1 MLTTPPDVI
10 KVGGALLQDPKR
22 AHAFLEGVAR
32 RDSPCVLIH
41 GGGPAVSAMA
51 DRLGVSSHFVDGL
64 RVTSPALMQVAEMVQ
79 VGVVSRQVVSGLT
92 RAGSRAI
99 ALSGPDMGG
108 WLRAHQIQDGVLGRV
123 GEIRS
128 VDCDVLLSLLAQG
141 VIPVVAPVAV
151 DDDLESLNV
160 NADQVAYAIA
170 AALGAHALHFASD
183 VEAVLGPDGPVAELA
198 WEKAEHWL
206 ADGTVTGGMGPKLR
220 SCHHALLA
228 GVSEV
233 HIGQTRVR
241 L

>member
-10 KVGGALLQDPKR
+10 KVGGALLQDPSR
-22 AHAFLEGVAR
+22 AQAFLDDLAQR
-32 RDSPCVLIH
+32 KTPCVLVH

-51 DRLGVSSHFVDGL
+51 ERLEVSSHFVSGL
-64 RVTSPALMQVAEMVQ
+64 RVTSPALMEVAEMVQ
-79 VGVVSRQVVSGLT
+79 VGVVSRQVVRGLT

-108 WLRAHQIQDGVLGRV
+108 WLRARQIQDGALGRV

-128 VDCDVLLSLLAQG
+128 VDCSVLFSFLEQG

-151 DDDLESLNV
+151 DGELEPLNV

-183 VEAVLGPDGPVAELA
+183 VEAVLGPDGPVSELA
-198 WEKAEHWL
+198 WAEAEHWL

-220 SCHHALLA
+220 SCHRALLA
-228 GVSEV
+228 GVALV
-233 HIGQTRVR
+233 HIGQTRVH